1 MSTTATPGLELFQ
14 PTMHGNWEPRRA
26 LTLSA
31 ARRRTAFVRVLRFAF
46 IAGIFALLALLAV
59 QLFLGASSGPA
70 IPDEAVSTDVRMV
83 NPRITGRDENLTPY
97 ALTADVAIRRRDNA
111 DGLTELERP
120 RLDYDFLNTGANAS
134 EVLAQTGTFDPTN
147 RILDLYS
154 DVNLNTDN
162 GYSFASQH
170 ARIYLREERVVGEMP
185 VTGSGPVGTITAER
199 YEIHEGG
206 NRVIFEGNVHARI
219 VQARTAP
226 SEGEDQ

>member
-1 MSTTATPGLELFQ
+1 MR
-14 PTMHGNWEPRRA
+14 W
-26 LTLSA
+26 
-31 ARRRTAFVRVLRFAF
+31 LRFGF
-46 IAGIFALLALLAV
+46 IAGIIALLALLVV
-59 QLFLGASSGPA
+59 QLFIGAASGPSL
-70 IPDEAVSTDVRMV
+70 PDEAVSTDVRMI
-83 NPRITGRDENLTPY
+83 NPRITGRDERLTPY

-120 RLDYDFLNTGANAS
+120 RLDYDFLNTGTSAS
-134 EVLAQTGTFDPTN
+134 EVLAQTGTFDPAN

-170 ARIYLREERVVGEMP
+170 ARIFLREERVAGEMP
-185 VTGSGPVGTITAER
+185 VTGTGPVGTITAER
-199 YEIHEGG
+199 YEIHDGG

-226 SEGEDQ
+226 SEGADQ